1 MEHLSEIKMTRV
13 MALKDQILFVIFQLF
28 MYIVDIG
35 TDIYQAVEFY
45 M

>member
-1 MEHLSEIKMTRV
+1 MKMTRILL
-13 MALKDQILFVIFQLF
+13 LKDQILFAIFQLF
-28 MYIVDIG
+28 MYLVDIG